1 MAGLS
6 IKRRRKA
13 WEQGVITGAGGK
25 ARCFLQLPKL
35 LEIFQRG
42 VEYGQQ
48 HAHDPQIISMVEKT
62 RLRAQKALAP
72 RPPARRPPRPMG
84 GGGGYG
90 GGGGG
95 YGGPRNRGSRFGG
108 RNDGPRP
115 F

>member
-48 HAHDPQIISMVEKT
+48 HAHDPQIITMVEKT
-62 RLRAQKALAP
+62 RLRQQKALA
-72 RPPARRPPRPMG
+72 RPPLKRPPRPL
-84 GGGGYG
+84 G

-95 YGGPRNRGSRFGG
+95 YGAPRNRGSRFG
-108 RNDGPRP
+108 RNDGPRS